1 MGKEENKC
9 VTAKFRAKKCICGIV
24 FQNSYMWIYCVPTKV
39 DFCLKAEKQISSVLI
54 INENYAQSSLA
65 KMNDF
70 RGYNL

>member
-1 MGKEENKC
+1 
-9 VTAKFRAKKCICGIV
+9 
-24 FQNSYMWIYCVPTKV
+24 MWIYCVPTKV